1 MPLTQVFSASRLLFA
16 EQNCLDL
23 PPAAVLLSLPL
34 SVEAEVKGGSGAS
47 RNVVLND
54 GLQFPKASFGLQVY
68 DDETAERLTLQ
79 AIEAGYRNFFASV
92 LAGNQKGFAR
102 AVQKSGV
109 PREEFFICGSVVSN
123 LAQDFDDAYSTT
135 KEGCDKNLEVL
146 AEGGITKLDMI
157 LLDYPAKDCETIRGQ
172 WKAFEEMKAAKQTKS
187 LAVSNFS
194 PEQLDCILADPD
206 ATKPVLNQLPYS
218 PKNYDAKAVEENG
231 KRGILVQAWGP
242 LGSGSLGI
250 SASSACEEIGQKYGK
265 SAAQVALSFGSFRN
279 LLDATELGPIIG
291 IRSAQS
297 DVESFERDELDELS
311 SPKDLSDPFW

>member
-1 MPLTQVFSASRLLFA
+1 M
-16 EQNCLDL
+16 
-23 PPAAVLLSLPL
+23 
-34 SVEAEVKGGSGAS
+34 
-47 RNVVLND
+47 
-54 GLQFPKASFGLQVY
+54 
-68 DDETAERLTLQ
+68 
-79 AIEAGYRNFFASV
+79 
-92 LAGNQKGFAR
+92 
-102 AVQKSGV
+102 QKSGV
-109 PREEFFICGSVVSN
+109 PREEFFICGSVLSN

-135 KEGCDKNLEVL
+135 KEGCDKNLEAL

-265 SAAQVALSFGSFRN
+265 SAAQVALRWILQTGATFTTQSKKKEHMEEN
-279 LLDATELGPIIG
+279 LNIFD
-291 IRSAQS
+291 
-297 DVESFERDELDELS
+297 FELS
-311 SPKDLSDPFW
+311 QEEVNKLSDISQSMTGKLSAAADIIIPVGGAVGGAALLSSFLDSWDKQADQNDSVIRAKMKKEEEEEKAKAKRKKEEEEEEDDGAL